1 MVGNMVN
8 EQTAAVSAVWFVY
21 SEQNKPLGR
30 VYVSEDADA
39 PAAGARIADGDG
51 WRDAE
56 IAAARELAPT
66 CAMRRWRV
74 VARGRG

>member
-1 MVGNMVN
+1 MIGNMSK

-30 VYVSEDADA
+30 LYVSEGAD
-39 PAAGARIADGDG
+39 PPSAGAPIADGDG
-51 WRDAE
+51 WQDAE
-56 IAAARELAPT
+56 IAAVRELAPT

-74 VARGRG
+74 TVRMKG